1 MTFIPAVHPPADH
14 DRPALWF
21 IFNKNKLLVK
31 SGNGTCSLPDAV
43 QLDADGLKP
52 VHSLFLGGLGK
63 QLCYAAELEPDLTVP
78 ASWEWM
84 DLRGLAGA
92 VGEEL
97 FWIAGRANH
106 LLDWD
111 RSHRF
116 CGQCG
121 HPTEDKSD
129 ERAKRCQ
136 ACGLVNY
143 PRLSPAVIVAVIKGD
158 RILLARNRRFRGPFY
173 SVLAGFVE
181 PGETLEQCVQR
192 EIHEEVGLSVK
203 NIRYFGSQPWPFPN
217 SLMVGFVADY
227 AGGEITVDNSEL
239 MEAGWFAAEALPN
252 LPLKI
257 SIARRLIDWFVNT
270 RKDPRPFRG

>member
-1 MTFIPAVHPPADH
+1 MPAIHPPAGRE
-14 DRPALWF
+14 RPTLWF
-21 IFNKNKLLVK
+21 IFDRNRLLVNAE
-31 SGNGTCSLPDAV
+31 NGACALPDAD
-43 QLDADGLKP
+43 QIAAGGLEP
-52 VHSLFLGGLGK
+52 EPRIFLGSLGEY
-63 QLCYAAELEPDLTVP
+63 LCYAAGLRAGDAIP
-78 ASWEWM
+78 ASCEWM
-84 DLRGLAGA
+84 DLRGTLGA
-92 VGEEL
+92 IGEEL

-121 HPTEDKSD
+121 HPTENNSD
-129 ERAKRCQ
+129 ERAKLCP

-143 PRLSPAVIVAVIKGD
+143 PRLSPAVIVAVIRGD
-158 RILLARNRRFRGPFY
+158 RILLARNKRFRGPMY

-192 EIHEEVGLSVK
+192 EIHEEVGLKVK

-227 AGGEITVDNSEL
+227 AGGSIVVDNSEL
-239 MEAGWFAAEALPN
+239 MEAGWFSADALPD
-252 LPLKI
+252 LPSKI
-257 SIARRLIDWFVNT
+257 SIAWRLIDWFVST
-270 RKDPRPFRG
+270 PLR